1 MIYFTTFQLL
11 TEDDTAAFVQKSTKD
26 EKEKI
31 IIMSK

>member
-11 TEDDTAAFVQKSTKD
+11 TEEDTAAFVQKSTKD

-31 IIMSK
+31 IILSK